1 MNTGI
6 GAVNG
11 VGAYNSYNIGS
22 KVDNYGGKRSVG
34 IGALNGM
41 GKMNTY
47 NVALLIWFLNN
58 LKYILLFKAK
68 S

>member
-1 MNTGI
+1 MNTGV

-34 IGALNGM
+34 VGAINGM
-41 GKMNTY
+41 GKMNSY
-47 NVALLIWFLNN
+47 NVALLI
-58 LKYILLFKAK
+58 
-68 S
+68 